1 MKKIISTISLLVS
14 VCALSAQTGT
24 TTNSLKANSKF
35 DFVQG
40 EKIIVSDDF
49 NQDAVGDFPANW
61 NTTSSGEVV
70 TIDGQP
76 GKWLALKKPGVF
88 YSESIKDLPEN
99 FTLEYDVA
107 ASSNYGSN
115 SKQSSAD
122 FEISIIKVANESEM
136 KSVLRNSSDRF
147 RCTNS
152 SNGITIRIH
161 PNEGANKGKYYYKTF
176 ENGGELQINGG
187 MQEVFTNANNIVHVS
202 IWKQKT
208 RIRVYLNQEKIIDL
222 PKVMTSACDRILF
235 SPYAAYS
242 SNDDMLYL
250 SNLRLAV
257 GDADTRNKL
266 LTQGKFVTH
275 GILFESGSD
284 KINAQSYG
292 TVKEIAAVL
301 TENPIIKV
309 KIIGHTDSDGDAAA
323 NLALSKKRAESVKNM
338 LTNDFAI
345 AADRMIADGKGE
357 TSPIE
362 PNTSTLGKANNR
374 RVEFVKL

>member
-1 MKKIISTISLLVS
+1 MKKIISTISLFVS
-14 VCALSAQTGT
+14 VGALSAQTGT

-107 ASSNYGSN
+107 SSSNYGRG
-115 SKQSSAD
+115 SATFD
-122 FEISIIKVANESEM
+122 INIIKAPTESDL
-136 KSVLRNSSDRF
+136 KAVLRNSGDRF
-147 RCTNS
+147 RYTNS
-152 SNGITIRIH
+152 SNGIAIRIH
-161 PNEGANKGKYYYKTF
+161 PNYANGKGSYYYRTF
-176 ENGGELQINGG
+176 ENGGELQLNEGQ
-187 MQEVFTNANNIVHVS
+187 QEVFTNANNIVHVS

-208 RIRVYLNQEKIIDL
+208 RIRMYLNQEKIIDL
-222 PKVMTSACDRILF
+222 PKVMTSACNRILF
-235 SPYAAYS
+235 SPSYAYS
-242 SNDDMLYL
+242 TNEDMLYV
-250 SNLRLAV
+250 SNIRLAI

-266 LTQGKFVTH
+266 LTEGKFVTH

-292 TVKEIAAVL
+292 TVKDIAAVL
-301 TENPIIKV
+301 TENPTIKV

-338 LTNDFAI
+338 LTSDFAI
-345 AADRMIADGKGE
+345 NADRMTTDGKGE

-362 PNTSTLGKANNR
+362 PNTLPLGKANNR

>member
-24 TTNSLKANSKF
+24 TTNSLKSNSKF

-107 ASSNYGSN
+107 ASSNYGRG
-115 SKQSSAD
+115 SATFD
-122 FEISIIKVANESEM
+122 VNIIKAPTESDM
-136 KSVLRNSSDRF
+136 KAVLRNSGDRF
-147 RCTNS
+147 RYTNS
-152 SNGITIRIH
+152 SNGIAIRIH
-161 PNEGANKGKYYYKTF
+161 PNDAYGKGYYYYRTF
-176 ENGGELQINGG
+176 ENGGELQLNEGK
-187 MQEVFTNANNIVHVS
+187 QEVFTNANNIVHVS

-208 RIRVYLNQEKIIDL
+208 RIRMYLNQEKIIDL
-222 PKVMTSACDRILF
+222 PKVMTSACNRILF
-235 SPYAAYS
+235 SPSYAYAA
-242 SNDDMLYL
+242 NEDMLYV

-266 LTQGKFVTH
+266 LTEGKFVTH

-301 TENPIIKV
+301 TENPTIKV

-338 LTNDFAI
+338 LTNDFTI
-345 AADRMIADGKGE
+345 NADRMITDGKGE
-357 TSPIE
+357 AIPIE

-374 RVEFVKL
+374 RVEFVKF